1 MSQQSSSTK
10 KDKDAMEDKKRNPIL
25 KYIAKPK
32 MSQSSEY
39 RDILGN

>member
-1 MSQQSSSTK
+1 
-10 KDKDAMEDKKRNPIL
+10 MEDKKRNPIL